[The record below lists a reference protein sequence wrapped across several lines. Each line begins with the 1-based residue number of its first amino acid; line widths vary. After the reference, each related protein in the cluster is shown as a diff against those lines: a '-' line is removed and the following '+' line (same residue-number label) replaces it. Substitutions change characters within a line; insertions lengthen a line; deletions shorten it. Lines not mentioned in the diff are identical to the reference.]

1 MFLYQANVANA
12 FSSPRIYC
20 PHPLRCAALGFMLA
34 LTMFF
39 SVHLSSPSTQLGQLG
54 VLMDQT
60 EEDIRRAMVHAYRS
74 YYDLGSF
81 SSEFSYSQSW
91 ATDQCNRVAKTASLV
106 NAVS

>member
-1 MFLYQANVANA
+1 MFLYQANLANA

-20 PHPLRCAALGFMLA
+20 PHPLRCTALGFTLA
-34 LTMFF
+34 LAIFF

-74 YYDLGSF
+74 YSDLGAFKAPASF
-81 SSEFSYSQSW
+81 PAILNRGLLIN
-91 ATDQCNRVAKTASLV
+91 ATESPKRPRW
-106 NAVS
+106 